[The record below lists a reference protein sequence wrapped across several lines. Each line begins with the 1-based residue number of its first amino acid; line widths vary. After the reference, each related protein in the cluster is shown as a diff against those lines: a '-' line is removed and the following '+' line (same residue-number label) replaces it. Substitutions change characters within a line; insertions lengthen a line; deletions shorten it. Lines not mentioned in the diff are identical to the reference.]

1 MANIGRHVFVTGFVQ
16 GVAFRYSAIR
26 QAKALGVCG
35 WVRNVP
41 DGRRVELTIEGEEN
55 AVEQM
60 LDWCRQGPPSA
71 RVTDISIEPLP
82 SSGSYFSFDVKF

>member
-1 MANIGRHVFVTGFVQ
+1 MTNIGRHVFVAGLVQ
-16 GVAFRYSAIR
+16 GVAFRYSAVR

-41 DGRRVELTIEGEEN
+41 DGRRVELTIEGDES

-71 RVTDISIEPLP
+71 RITDISIEQFPY
-82 SSGSYFSFDVKF
+82 SGSYFSFDVKF

>member
-1 MANIGRHVFVTGFVQ
+1 MTNIGRHVMVSGLVQ

-26 QAKALGVCG
+26 QAQALGVYG

-41 DGRRVELTIEGEEN
+41 DGRRVELMIEGDEH
-55 AVEQM
+55 AIEQM

-71 RVTDISIEPLP
+71 RVTDIFIEPFP
-82 SSGSYFSFDVKF
+82 YSGAYFSFDVKF